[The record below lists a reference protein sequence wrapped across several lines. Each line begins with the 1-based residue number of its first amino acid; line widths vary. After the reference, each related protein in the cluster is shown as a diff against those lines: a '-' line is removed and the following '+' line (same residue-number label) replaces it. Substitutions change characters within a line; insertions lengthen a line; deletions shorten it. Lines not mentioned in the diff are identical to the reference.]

1 MCKASTLLSLSNLK
15 RGLEQRSLFLEPF
28 NSGASAGLSFW
39 GWHNP
44 SPSCCCSSPGLSLS
58 LQLFHPH
65 LNLLNFMAKS
75 RKKNNKRRTIGIIL
89 RLFQPIAS
97 SVPKAEC

>member
-44 SPSCCCSSPGLSLS
+44 SPSCCWLLSRAVTVPAA
-58 LQLFHPH
+58 FHPH

-75 RKKNNKRRTIGIIL
+75 RKKNNKRRTTGIIL